1 MLILIGIE
9 AAAMMPVLMQNINQL
24 NITIQNIQLY
34 QLNQL
39 YQLTRLN
46 QLNTYK

>member
-24 NITIQNIQLY
+24 NITIQNIQL
-34 QLNQL
+34 NQL
-39 YQLTRLN
+39 YQLYRLN
-46 QLNTYK
+46 HLNTYK